1 MSGALRRVL
10 TAKMLAV
17 SALALAGIVM
27 SVVSHRRELAADS
40 SWHPGHEGYPPHVE
54 AWLVSTAVGR
64 VAGPA
69 RDQTSGILNRSPRRC
84 RHG

>member
-27 SVVSHRRELAADS
+27 SVVWRRRGELMVETTTSAS
-40 SWHPGHEGYPPHVE
+40 SGQRGWP
-54 AWLVSTAVGR
+54 S
-64 VAGPA
+64 
-69 RDQTSGILNRSPRRC
+69 
-84 RHG
+84 